1 MTNSSQQQSS
11 EDGTFPLH
19 GEVHPKIPLL
29 LTAPHSGERIP
40 PEAAWLEPIPQ
51 LTLLTDVDRFV
62 DQLYSDAACR
72 LHLPFLT
79 TTIHRYAADLNRYP
93 DDIDQDSV
101 QGVPAASGIFPTG
114 FHWVKTTQGEAL
126 LTQPISQ
133 ALHQEITRRYHD
145 AFHQRVAEL
154 IAQIR
159 VQTNS
164 PVVYHLDCH
173 SMPSQ
178 GTKAHRDQGQG
189 RAEVVISDSEG
200 KSASRFFRDAVVS
213 AFQKESFQTALNW
226 PYVGGRI
233 TQRYGKPNQGHHTI
247 QIELNRKLYM
257 NEKTKEKLPSFS
269 ETCLRL
275 EKVIARIQY
284 SLLNIPETTN

>member
-1 MTNSSQQQSS
+1 MTNSSLQASS
-11 EDGTFPLH
+11 ENETFPLH

-40 PEAAWLEPIPQ
+40 PEASWLEPIPQ

-62 DQLYSDAACR
+62 DQLYSGAADR
-72 LHLPFLT
+72 LHLPLLT

-93 DDIDQDSV
+93 EDVDQDSV
-101 QGVPAASGIFPTG
+101 QRAAAASGAFATG
-114 FHWVKTTQGEAL
+114 FHWVRTTQGETV
-126 LTQPISQ
+126 LTQAIPQ
-133 ALHQEITRRYHD
+133 TLHQEITRRYHD

-159 VQTNS
+159 ARSNS

-178 GTKAHRDQGQG
+178 GTKAHRDQGQA

-200 KSASRFFRDAVVS
+200 KSASKFFRDTVIS

-233 TQRYGKPNQGHHTI
+233 TQRYGKPNEGHHTI

-257 NEKTKEKLPSFS
+257 DEKTKEKLPSFD

-284 SLLNIPETTN
+284 SLLNVPETTN